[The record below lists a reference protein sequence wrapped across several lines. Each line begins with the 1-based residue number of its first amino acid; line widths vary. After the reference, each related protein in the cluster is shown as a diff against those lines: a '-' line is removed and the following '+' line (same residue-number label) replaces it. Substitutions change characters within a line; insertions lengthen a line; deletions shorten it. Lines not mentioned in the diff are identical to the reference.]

1 MLSICLNVLGV
12 LWPSRNFRLSQQAL
26 ILLKLWGHGV
36 TMYLHYNTSG
46 DIFFYT
52 EIIFRW
58 PFFPMIAKSNGNK
71 WEKLTFENRREV
83 RRKTL
88 NGLDEWINYT
98 DIFCLCYVVENS
110 RQYVLLQTDILKK
123 TVTGCPWRDMSER
136 KNITSLEKD
145 KKKISV
151 GITYQKCPGLPSQQ
165 CIGRREYNR

>member
-46 DIFFYT
+46 DIFF
-52 EIIFRW
+52 IPKLFSGDL
-58 PFFPMIAKSNGNK
+58 FFQWLPNLGNK

-83 RRKTL
+83 TRKTL

-98 DIFCLCYVVENS
+98 DIFCLSYVVENS

-145 KKKISV
+145 KKKKSV